1 MRNVPTD
8 SNLLKHLNKRKVLH
22 YIQRKDGHSRSD
34 IAKALKLSKPTVSN
48 IVDELL
54 EEGWIREKES
64 ERASSAGGRKPFQIF
79 FNENAAY
86 IVGIDIGGTLVEMA
100 IMNLAGKII
109 SKTAFSTQ
117 KHVGSN
123 FIQSIADY
131 VNTLIEQEGLESSM
145 LFGVGVGVPGITDV
159 DSGIVI
165 DAPSLSWKNIPLQ
178 SQLESHLSC
187 PVYIDNDVNVAA
199 LGEYW
204 KGAGKKN
211 NNMIMITLGTGIGCG
226 IIINGQ
232 LYRGASYAA
241 GEIGYMVTDKDAADK
256 KYEQTFR
263 GYGFLDSHVG
273 GPSIA
278 KRMLQHSQK
287 SEEKW
292 TAKKVFQMAID
303 GDQIALKTV
312 NDSLSHLSFAL
323 INVISIINPEK
334 VVLGGGISKSMNHF
348 LPYLTSNLEK
358 HLPVQTD
365 ITITTVEDV
374 SLLGAG
380 YLILKEHESILKV

>member
-1 MRNVPTD
+1 
-8 SNLLKHLNKRKVLH
+8 
-22 YIQRKDGHSRSD
+22 
-34 IAKALKLSKPTVSN
+34 
-48 IVDELL
+48 
-54 EEGWIREKES
+54 
-64 ERASSAGGRKPFQIF
+64 
-79 FNENAAY
+79 
-86 IVGIDIGGTLVEMA
+86 
-100 IMNLAGKII
+100 MNLAGKII

-117 KHVGSN
+117 KHVGTN

-303 GDQIALKTV
+303 GDQLALKTV